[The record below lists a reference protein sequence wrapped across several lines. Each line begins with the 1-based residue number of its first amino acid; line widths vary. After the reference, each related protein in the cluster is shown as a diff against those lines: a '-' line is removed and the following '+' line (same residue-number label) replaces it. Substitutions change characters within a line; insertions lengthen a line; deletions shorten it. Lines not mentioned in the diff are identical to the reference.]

1 VVQDMAVEK
10 TALNNN
16 IISLLLS
23 KEYNITTSNV
33 EKLKIG
39 SANCYKIFSFNK
51 IFFLKEFQER
61 FNASDIDEEACL
73 LDFLISNHYPTT
85 NIIKTNNHK
94 NYTIV
99 ENRIVYL
106 QKYIEGTTFCNNT
119 APNEILF
126 ASAMLLGKLHTILKG
141 YKQLKC
147 EMNTMWHKQFNPSK
161 SAESFQLLIDIVDKN
176 ASDLNTQIYN
186 DLVFKKNLQYK
197 IAEYGEFIDSV
208 SIGNT
213 HGDYN
218 CLQYICSDKQISA
231 VIDFSTAC
239 YMPLCWEIMRSYV
252 QSAPECKDG
261 DYINIQQFKQY
272 IKHYLNQCS
281 LTKNDLRYMPY
292 IYFYQLGRSKY
303 GYKEYL
309 SDAENKEELLNFAF
323 WRTKM
328 CRYLELNVDKISEA
342 LSKIL

>member
-1 VVQDMAVEK
+1 MAVEK
-10 TALNNN
+10 TALNNDIIN
-16 IISLLLS
+16 ILLL

-39 SANCYKIFSFNK
+39 SANCYKIISFNK
-51 IFFLKEFQER
+51 IFFLKEFQAR

-73 LDFLISNHYPTT
+73 LDFLISNHFPTT
-85 NIIKTNNHK
+85 NIIKTSNRK

-106 QKYIEGTTFCNNT
+106 QKYIDGTTFYSNT
-119 APNEILF
+119 VPNEILF
-126 ASAMLLGKLHTILKG
+126 ASAQLLGKLHTILKG
-141 YKQLKC
+141 YKRLKC
-147 EMNTMWHKQFNPSK
+147 EMNTMWYKQFNPSK
-161 SAESFQLLIDIVDKN
+161 SAESYQLLIDNVDIT
-176 ASDLNTQIYN
+176 ASDLNIQIYN
-186 DLVFKKNLQYK
+186 DLVFKQNLQNK
-197 IAEYGEFIDSV
+197 IADYGEFLDSV
-208 SIGNT
+208 SFGNT

-218 CLQYICSDKQISA
+218 CLQYICSDKQICG

-261 DYINIQQFKQY
+261 DYINIQQFIEY
-272 IKHYLNQCS
+272 IKHYLYQS
-281 LTKNDLRYMPY
+281 TLTKNDLRYMPY
-292 IYFYQLGRSKY
+292 IYIYQLGRSKY
-303 GYKEYL
+303 GYKEFL
-309 SDAENKEELLNFAF
+309 SDSENKEELLNFAF
-323 WRTKM
+323 WRTNM